1 MAENTAEPGA
11 EAQPGLVSR
20 TLHRGRVRIRAA
32 RARWPLL
39 DHAIF
44 AYRHTEKVQGNM
56 LAGAVTYFGY
66 LSFFP
71 VLVIAFAMVTWL
83 ASVVPEARNLLVTT
97 LETVLPGIIGD
108 GRNAAIN
115 IDSLAAQARTAG
127 IIALLGLLYSGLGWI
142 SAARSGLQGV
152 FCVPQR
158 DGRNFVVAK
167 VVDLGVLAA
176 IGLVLLV
183 SVGLSSAVTNI
194 TQNVLLL
201 LRVDEIPGDLE
212 LALLKV
218 IGIGLGV
225 AASTLLFFTMF
236 TLLPGA
242 RADLPRGSVVKG
254 AFVAALGFE
263 VLKLLATTLI
273 GMTAQDPATAV
284 LGTSLVLLV
293 WINYFSR
300 VIMAGAAW
308 AYTCPEARRVRER
321 EAERSRSRDELVR
334 RRRLRRERYGHSR
347 RLGLEST
354 SQRPV
359 AVQRADQQ
367 SGDQES
373 ADEQSVAQRRV
384 AGVSAAAG
392 VVSGATA
399 AALLHAV
406 RRRH

>member
-1 MAENTAEPGA
+1 VAEITADTQTQA
-11 EAQPGLVSR
+11 RPGLVR
-20 TLHRGRVRIRAA
+20 RVLTRGRARIRAA

-39 DHAIF
+39 DHAIH
-44 AYRHTEKVQGNM
+44 AYRHMEKVQGTM

-71 VLVIAFAMVTWL
+71 ILVIAFAVVTWV
-83 ASVVPEARNLLVTT
+83 ASVLPEARNLLVTT
-97 LETVLPGIIGD
+97 LETLLPGLIGD

-127 IIALLGLLYSGLGWI
+127 FIAMLGLLYSGLGWI

-152 FCVPQR
+152 FCIPQQDR
-158 DGRNFVVAK
+158 RNFVVAK
-167 VVDLGVLAA
+167 VVDVGVLAT

-183 SVGLSSAVTNI
+183 SVGLSGAVTSV
-194 TQNVLLL
+194 TQNVLIL

-212 LALLKV
+212 LGLLKLL
-218 IGIGLGV
+218 GIGLGV

-242 RADLPRGSVVKG
+242 GLPRGAIVKG

-273 GMTAQDPATAV
+273 GLTAQNPATAV

-300 VIMAGAAW
+300 VIMVGASW
-308 AYTCPEARRVRER
+308 AYTCPEARRIRER

-334 RRRLRRERYGHSR
+334 RRRLRRERYGQR
-347 RLGLEST
+347 RRMELEPEPS
-354 SQRPV
+354 
-359 AVQRADQQ
+359 
-367 SGDQES
+367 
-373 ADEQSVAQRRV
+373 EQVAQRRV
-384 AGVSAAAG
+384 DRVSAAAG
-392 VVSGATA
+392 LVSGATA
-399 AALLHAV
+399 AVLLHVV

>member
-1 MAENTAEPGA
+1 VAEITAEP
-11 EAQPGLVSR
+11 ETKAQPGLVRR
-20 TLHRGRVRIRAA
+20 TLHRARVRIRAA

-39 DHAIF
+39 DHAIH
-44 AYRHTEKVQGNM
+44 AYRHMEKVQGTM

-71 VLVIAFAMVTWL
+71 VLVIAFAAVTWV

-97 LETVLPGIIGD
+97 LETVLPGLIGD

-127 IIALLGLLYSGLGWI
+127 FIALLGLLYSGLGWI

-152 FCVPQR
+152 FCVPQDDR
-158 DGRNFVVAK
+158 RNFVVAK
-167 VVDLGVLAA
+167 VVDLAVLAA
-176 IGLVLLV
+176 IGAVLLV

-194 TQNVLLL
+194 TENFLLL
-201 LRVDEIPGDLE
+201 LRFDEIPGDLE
-212 LALLKV
+212 LVLLKIV
-218 IGIGLGV
+218 GVGLGV

-242 RADLPRGSVVKG
+242 DLPRRAIVKG

-273 GMTAQDPATAV
+273 GLTAQNPATAV

-300 VIMAGAAW
+300 VIMVGASW
-308 AYTCPEARRVRER
+308 AYTCPEARRERER
-321 EAERSRSRDELVR
+321 ESERSRSRDELAR
-334 RRRLRRERYGHSR
+334 RRRLRRERYGQR
-347 RLGLEST
+347 RRMELEPAPLEPT
-354 SQRPV
+354 
-359 AVQRADQQ
+359 
-367 SGDQES
+367 
-373 ADEQSVAQRRV
+373 AQRRV
-384 AGVSAAAG
+384 DRMSAAAG
-392 VVSGATA
+392 LVSGATA
-399 AALLHAV
+399 AVLLHVV
-406 RRRH
+406 RRRR

>member
-1 MAENTAEPGA
+1 VAEKTAEPESG
-11 EAQPGLVSR
+11 AQPGPVRRVLN
-20 TLHRGRVRIRAA
+20 RGRARIRAA

-39 DHAIF
+39 DHAIL
-44 AYRHTEKVQGNM
+44 AYRHMEKVQGTM

-71 VLVIAFAMVTWL
+71 ILVIAFAVVAWV

-115 IDSLAAQARTAG
+115 IDSLATQARAAG
-127 IIALLGLLYSGLGWI
+127 FIALLGLLYSGLGWI

-152 FCVPQR
+152 FCIPQQDR
-158 DGRNFVVAK
+158 RNVVVAK
-167 VVDLGVLAA
+167 VVDIGVLAA

-183 SVGLSSAVTNI
+183 SVGMSSAVTNI
-194 TQNVLLL
+194 TQNFLLL
-201 LRVDEIPGDLE
+201 LRFDQIPGDLE
-212 LALLKV
+212 LGLLKIV
-218 IGIGLGV
+218 GVGLGV

-236 TLLPGA
+236 TLLPA
-242 RADLPRGSVVKG
+242 ADLPRRAIVKG

-273 GMTAQDPATAV
+273 GLTSQNPATAV

-300 VIMAGAAW
+300 VIMVGAAW
-308 AYTCPEARRVRER
+308 AYTCPEARRIRDR
-321 EAERSRSRDELVR
+321 EAERTRSRDELVR
-334 RRRLRRERYGHSR
+334 RRRLRRERYGQR
-347 RLGLEST
+347 RRMEVE
-354 SQRPV
+354 P
-359 AVQRADQQ
+359 AP
-367 SGDQES
+367 QEP
-373 ADEQSVAQRRV
+373 AAQRRV
-384 AGVSAAAG
+384 DGFSAAAG

-399 AALLHAV
+399 AALVHAV
-406 RRRH
+406 RRRG

>member
-1 MAENTAEPGA
+1 MAAKSPQPEA
-11 EAQPGLVSR
+11 EARPGLVTR
-20 TLHRGRVRIRAA
+20 VLARGRARIRAA

-39 DHAIF
+39 DHAIY
-44 AYRHTEKVQGNM
+44 AYRHMEKVQGTM

-71 VLVIAFAMVTWL
+71 VVVIAFAVVTWV

-97 LETVLPGIIGD
+97 LETVLPGLIGD
-108 GRNAAIN
+108 GHNAAIN

-127 IIALLGLLYSGLGWI
+127 FIALLGLLYSGLGWI

-152 FCVPQR
+152 LCVPDENR
-158 DGRNFVVAK
+158 HNVVVAK
-167 VVDLGVLAA
+167 VLDVAVLAA

-183 SVGLSSAVTNI
+183 SVGLSSAVTSV

-201 LRVDEIPGDLE
+201 MRVDEIPGDLE
-212 LALLKV
+212 LGLLKLLGV
-218 IGIGLGV
+218 GLGV

-236 TLLPGA
+236 TLLA
-242 RADLPRGSVVKG
+242 RSDLPRAAVVKG

-273 GMTAQDPATAV
+273 GLTAQNPAIAV

-300 VIMAGAAW
+300 VIMVGAAW

-321 EAERSRSRDELVR
+321 EAERTRSREELVR
-334 RRRLRRERYGHSR
+334 RRRLRRERYG
-347 RLGLEST
+347 
-354 SQRPV
+354 
-359 AVQRADQQ
+359 
-367 SGDQES
+367 
-373 ADEQSVAQRRV
+373 QRRRMGFEPATLEPLSGRRV
-384 AGVSAAAG
+384 DRVNAAAG
-392 VVSGATA
+392 VVGVVGGATA
-399 AALLHAV
+399 AALLHAA
-406 RRRH
+406 RRRR

>member
-1 MAENTAEPGA
+1 VAEKTAEPGA
-11 EAQPGLVSR
+11 EAQPGLVRR
-20 TLHRGRVRIRAA
+20 TLNRARARIRAA

-44 AYRHTEKVQGNM
+44 AYRHMQKVQGTM

-71 VLVIAFAMVTWL
+71 ILVIAFAVVTWVAL
-83 ASVVPEARNLLVTT
+83 VLPEARNLLVTT

-115 IDSLAAQARTAG
+115 IDTLATQAGTAG
-127 IIALLGLLYSGLGWI
+127 FIALLGLLYSGLGWI

-152 FCVPQR
+152 FCVPQEDR
-158 DGRNFVVAK
+158 RNIVVAK
-167 VVDLGVLAA
+167 LVDLAVLAT
-176 IGLVLLV
+176 IGTVLLV
-183 SVGLSSAVTNI
+183 SVGLSSAVTSI

-201 LRVDEIPGDLE
+201 LQFDKIPGDFE
-212 LALLKV
+212 LTLLKV
-218 IGIGLGV
+218 VGVGLGV

-236 TLLPGA
+236 TLLPA
-242 RADLPRGSVVKG
+242 ADLPRAALVKG
-254 AFVAALGFE
+254 SIVAALGFE

-273 GMTAQDPATAV
+273 GLTAQNPATAV

-300 VIMAGAAW
+300 VIMVGASW
-308 AYTCPEARRVRER
+308 AYTCPEARRIRER
-321 EAERSRSRDELVR
+321 EAERTRSRDELVR
-334 RRRLRRERYGHSR
+334 RRRLRRERYGQRVRMGLEPVPQEPEPQR
-347 RLGLEST
+347 RL
-354 SQRPV
+354 
-359 AVQRADQQ
+359 
-367 SGDQES
+367 
-373 ADEQSVAQRRV
+373 

-399 AALLHAV
+399 AALLYAV